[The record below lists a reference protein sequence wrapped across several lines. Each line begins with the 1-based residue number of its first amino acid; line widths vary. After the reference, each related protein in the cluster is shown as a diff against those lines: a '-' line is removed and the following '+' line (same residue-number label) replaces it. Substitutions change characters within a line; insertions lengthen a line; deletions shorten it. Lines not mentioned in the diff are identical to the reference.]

1 MALLLTSAQDAP
13 YGFESK
19 PISFTDHR
27 VNLTLDYLSERY
39 NIIQDTPEIVPEIIT
54 LHWTVI
60 PTFQETWDYFNIED
74 CTDRPDLEKHGQVN
88 VSSQYVVD
96 RDGKIYSIM
105 PDNWMAR
112 HVIGLNYN
120 SIGVENIGG
129 TDGIDDLT
137 DEQVDANVWL
147 VRYLKDK
154 YPAITILEGHLEYE
168 QMADTQYW
176 LEVDPDYRT
185 TKDDPGMRF
194 MGLVRDRVADLNLL
208 KPSDIQPKFLEE

>member
-1 MALLLTSAQDAP
+1 M
-13 YGFESK
+13 
-19 PISFTDHR
+19 
-27 VNLTLDYLSERY
+27 
-39 NIIQDTPEIVPEIIT
+39 
-54 LHWTVI
+54 
-60 PTFQETWDYFNIED
+60 
-74 CTDRPDLEKHGQVN
+74 
-88 VSSQYVVD
+88 SSQYIVD

-137 DEQVDANVWL
+137 DEQVEANVWL
-147 VRYLKDK
+147 VRYLKEK

-168 QMADTQYW
+168 TMADTQYW

-185 TKDDPGMRF
+185 TKEDPGMRF
-194 MGLVRDRVADLNLL
+194 MGLVRDGVADLDLL